1 MRPRRRRSE
10 VRGCR
15 SRPRAQRNWLRRF
28 RGRFRG
34 RFRELDPGAAAV
46 PIGLLALAGFASG
59 SGMRLLDPLLPLVA
73 DGLHVTVAGASVL
86 IACFMLPYGLGQA
99 VLGPLG
105 DRLGKL
111 KVVCVAVV
119 LYGLCVT
126 GCAAAPGLSALVW
139 LRAASGAVR
148 GRGDPANDG
157 IPRRCRPLR
166 GTAGDPGPL
175 PDRNG
180 DGANADRPVSGVI
193 GERGGWRMSFVVL
206 GLFAIAVGA
215 TLTWRFG
222 RRIWLEA
229 DPRGRAAIPGPAVYF
244 RLLARP
250 AGRWLLISAFFDGLC
265 LFGGA
270 FPYVG
275 AFVIQAFGLG
285 AAGAGLVVAGF
296 GLGSFLYTRFARR
309 LVHRFGERGLLLL
322 GGLGIAAGLG
332 GLVVAPNWPVAAASQ
347 VFMGLM
353 FYMFHGVLQAR
364 ATEALPEA
372 RGTAVAA
379 FALALFMG
387 QGTGALAF
395 GALLANGGYREGF
408 LAAAMAM
415 TILTLWCRLSMPPQ
429 RAPAS
434 AVPEGAQ
441 ERSSGKRVVARFR
454 LASVY
459 DGGGGNMPWQSTN
472 ASTSSI

>member
-1 MRPRRRRSE
+1 MSITAT
-10 VRGCR
+10 
-15 SRPRAQRNWLRRF
+15 RATQLAPALP
-28 RGRFRG
+28 GSVPG
-34 RFRELDPGAAAV
+34 AVPELDPGAAAV

-139 LRAASGAVR
+139 LRAASGLFAGAVIPLMMAYLGDVVPYAER
-148 GRGDPANDG
+148 QETLGRFLTGMVMAQMLTG
-157 IPRRCRPLR
+157 
-166 GTAGDPGPL
+166 
-175 PDRNG
+175 
-180 DGANADRPVSGVI
+180 PVSGVI

-250 AGRWLLISAFFDGLC
+250 PGRWLLISAFFDGLC

-332 GLVVAPNWPVAAASQ
+332 GIVVAPNWPVAAASQ

-429 RAPAS
+429 RAPAA
-434 AVPEGAQ
+434 AVPEGGPGAVQ
-441 ERSSGKRVVARFR
+441 R
-454 LASVY
+454 
-459 DGGGGNMPWQSTN
+459 
-472 ASTSSI
+472 

>member
-1 MRPRRRRSE
+1 MATRATPE
-10 VRGCR
+10 V
-15 SRPRAQRNWLRRF
+15 P
-28 RGRFRG
+28 GRQVPA
-34 RFRELDPGAAAV
+34 LPAAAAAV

-111 KVVCVAVV
+111 RVVCVAVV
-119 LYGLCVT
+119 LYGVCVT
-126 GCAAAPGLSALVW
+126 ACAAAPSLSALVW
-139 LRAASGAVR
+139 LRAASGLFAGAVIPLMMAYLGDVVPYEER
-148 GRGDPANDG
+148 QETLGRFLTGMVMAQM
-157 IPRRCRPLR
+157 L
-166 GTAGDPGPL
+166 TGPI
-175 PDRNG
+175 
-180 DGANADRPVSGVI
+180 SGVI
-193 GERGGWRMSFVVL
+193 GAHGGWRMSFVAL
-206 GLFAIAVGA
+206 GVFAIGVGA
-215 TLTWRFG
+215 TLAWRFG
-222 RRIWLEA
+222 RRIWA
-229 DPRGRAAIPGPAVYF
+229 DTDPNGRTAIPRPAVYF
-244 RLLARP
+244 RLLTRP

-275 AFVIQAFGLG
+275 AFVIQEFDLD

-332 GLVVAPNWPVAAASQ
+332 GVAMAPNWPVAAGLQ

-395 GALLANGGYREGF
+395 GFLLATGGYREGF
-408 LAAAMAM
+408 MAAAVAM
-415 TILTLWCRLSMPPQ
+415 TILTLWSRLSIPAQ
-429 RAPAS
+429 RAPS
-434 AVPEGAQ
+434 AGVEG
-441 ERSSGKRVVARFR
+441 
-454 LASVY
+454 
-459 DGGGGNMPWQSTN
+459 
-472 ASTSSI
+472 